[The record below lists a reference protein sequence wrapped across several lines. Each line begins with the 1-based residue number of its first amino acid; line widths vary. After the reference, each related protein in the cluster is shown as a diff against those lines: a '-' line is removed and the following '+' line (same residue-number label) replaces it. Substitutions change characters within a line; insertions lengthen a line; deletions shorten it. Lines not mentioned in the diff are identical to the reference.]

1 MGVETEKGTV
11 RCGWEDYGQSERG
24 EGFLGAGAEAWVAFP
39 SGAGRAGG
47 SWAVGGAPGETLKA
61 SASGT
66 GMSLTVVGSRTLT
79 PAHAPPPQAPQRGP
93 GEGHAQRPGAR
104 PPTAAGHPAAP
115 GAAAGGGEQAAGGG
129 RAGRTQAAGGAAAA
143 GPGPVAGLAG
153 GCPARGRLPRT
164 PPPPPGG
171 SWSLC
176 TPRTPS
182 AHAGVP
188 SGGRV
193 FSSGRSHSGPHDD
206 MSFLPGS
213 KWGSE
218 EGFWGAL
225 GGGTTVGSSHR
236 SHIHLTA
243 KPFNGPL
250 PGGAGPPVPKG
261 KGPKSMAPGSL
272 GSSLPETS
280 QLSLTILPRASE
292 KGLREGGPVAC
303 PYSLPPHSRL
313 APGDQAA
320 GTEVLATK
328 ALSLVLSHGQVQG
341 QGCVSGILGPPPSP
355 QARRGSAIAPPHHH
369 ESPAAPCSPRGPWL
383 QNRAPPVPT
392 VRGRARR
399 QL

>member
-1 MGVETEKGTV
+1 MRLGRLWSEREGRGVPGCWGGGLGGLPV
-11 RCGWEDYGQSERG
+11 RGRPCGWVLGGGRG
-24 EGFLGAGAEAWVAFP
+24 PWRDLESQRVWDRDVADCGGEWDPHPRPRPPPRRRP
-39 SGAGRAGG
+39 SGVPEKDMRSALAPGLLQQRDTLRRRVQRQEAENRQLAVAVRAGRRQLEALRLQG
-47 SWAVGGAPGETLKA
+47 
-61 SASGT
+61 
-66 GMSLTVVGSRTLT
+66 
-79 PAHAPPPQAPQRGP
+79 QARWQ
-93 GEGHAQRPGAR
+93 AWQVGAR
-104 PPTAAGHPAAP
+104 P
-115 GAAAGGGEQAAGGG
+115 GGGS
-129 RAGRTQAAGGAAAA
+129 
-143 GPGPVAGLAG
+143 
-153 GCPARGRLPRT
+153 PAP

-171 SWSLC
+171 SWSLR

-261 KGPKSMAPGSL
+261 KGPKSMAPGSP

-303 PYSLPPHSRL
+303 PHSLPPHSRL

-392 VRGRARR
+392 VGGRARR

>member
-1 MGVETEKGTV
+1 MRSALAPGLLQQRDTLRRRVQRQEAENRQLAVAV
-11 RCGWEDYGQSERG
+11 R
-24 EGFLGAGAEAWVAFP
+24 
-39 SGAGRAGG
+39 AGRRQLEALRLQG
-47 SWAVGGAPGETLKA
+47 
-61 SASGT
+61 
-66 GMSLTVVGSRTLT
+66 
-79 PAHAPPPQAPQRGP
+79 QARWQ
-93 GEGHAQRPGAR
+93 AWQVGAR
-104 PPTAAGHPAAP
+104 P
-115 GAAAGGGEQAAGGG
+115 GGGS
-129 RAGRTQAAGGAAAA
+129 
-143 GPGPVAGLAG
+143 
-153 GCPARGRLPRT
+153 PA
-164 PPPPPGG
+164 PPPPPPSG
-171 SWSLC
+171 SWSLR

-261 KGPKSMAPGSL
+261 KGPKSMAPGSP

-292 KGLREGGPVAC
+292 KGL
-303 PYSLPPHSRL
+303 
-313 APGDQAA
+313 
-320 GTEVLATK
+320 
-328 ALSLVLSHGQVQG
+328 
-341 QGCVSGILGPPPSP
+341 
-355 QARRGSAIAPPHHH
+355 
-369 ESPAAPCSPRGPWL
+369 
-383 QNRAPPVPT
+383 
-392 VRGRARR
+392 
-399 QL
+399 